1 MDLLL
6 QLLEVLELLDK
17 DILAGKEHFQT
28 LDLHMVTVVVAV
40 VQVALELTGQ
50 RVMEERLELLVTAG
64 LDCHTLFLEL
74 LNFMLVAAA
83 VDFGGQ

>member
-1 MDLLL
+1 
-6 QLLEVLELLDK
+6 
-17 DILAGKEHFQT
+17 
-28 LDLHMVTVVVAV
+28 VAV